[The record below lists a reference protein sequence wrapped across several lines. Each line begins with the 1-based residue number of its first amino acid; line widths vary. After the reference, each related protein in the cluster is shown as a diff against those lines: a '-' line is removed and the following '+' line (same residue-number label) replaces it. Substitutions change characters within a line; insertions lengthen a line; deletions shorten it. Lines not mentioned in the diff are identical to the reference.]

1 MGWEKA
7 CGDETCCE
15 CGETLEDGEDMYV
28 ATGANSE
35 TYCEGC
41 HDDMCE
47 DECYDDRDCDEDDYL
62 IDGVG
67 FADPGGRSALRAET
81 EDNPR
86 DQDCP
91 TCGAEKVLTRID
103 RQRGYQCDSCADRA
117 EGHGG
122 YGDY

>member
-15 CGETLEDGEDMYV
+15 CGETLADGEDMYV
-28 ATGANSE
+28 ATKAGCE

-41 HDDMCE
+41 HDDMCDNE
-47 DECYDDRDCDEDDYL
+47 QGMYDSMDDDL

-67 FADPGGRSALRAET
+67 FADPGGRSSLRAET
-81 EDNPR
+81 ESNPR
-86 DQDCP
+86 DQSCP
-91 TCGAEKVLTRID
+91 QCGAENVLTRID
-103 RQRGYQCDSCADRA
+103 RQRHYICDSCADRA
-117 EGHGG
+117 EGRGG

>member
-28 ATGANSE
+28 ATGAHGE
-35 TYCEGC
+35 VYCEGC
-41 HDDMCE
+41 HEDMCD
-47 DECYDDRDCDEDDYL
+47 DECYDDRDYGDDDYP

-67 FADPGGRSALRAET
+67 FQDPGGRSSLRAET

-86 DQDCP
+86 NLP
-91 TCGAEKVLTRID
+91 CGGCGTENALTPLDKRA
-103 RQRGYQCDSCADRA
+103 GYVCNGCADRA
-117 EGHGG
+117 EGRGG